1 MHACGESVWRSNDRE
16 LLGEINR
23 LYFVTGSFF
32 PCLSIYKPLSP
43 AAKVLPSDE
52 KEVLR
57 YWLKREMLHRH
68 LMSGNINEADYLKHA
83 AGMQRKFLAAALDA
97 RDIDELE
104 EVSAACFAE
113 EAAFVAAFLKQAD
126 GKKLSIPGQT
136 YFCRYWRKKNEEL
149 AREFLLPV

>member
-1 MHACGESVWRSNDRE
+1 M
-16 LLGEINR
+16 GEINR

-83 AGMQRKFLAAALDA
+83 AGMQRKFLATALDA
-97 RDIDELE
+97 RDIDEL
-104 EVSAACFAE
+104 
-113 EAAFVAAFLKQAD
+113 
-126 GKKLSIPGQT
+126 
-136 YFCRYWRKKNEEL
+136 
-149 AREFLLPV
+149 

>member
-1 MHACGESVWRSNDRE
+1 MKS
-16 LLGEINR
+16 
-23 LYFVTGSFF
+23 TGSGPGGGRLF
-32 PCLSIYKPLSP
+32 STVRSSYRPLSP

-52 KEVLR
+52 KEALQ
-57 YWLKREMLHRH
+57 WPAPAQKCCTEH
-68 LMSGNINEADYLKHA
+68 LMSGNIDEADYVKHA
-83 AGMQRKFLAAALDA
+83 AEMQRKFLAAALDA

-113 EAAFVAAFLKQAD
+113 EAAFVAAFLKQVN

-149 AREFLLPV
+149 AREFSLPV